1 MKGASFAKGLGEWI
15 GAAEVYDHE
24 GRFAGMGHDKR
35 TVKADDKN
43 GSVTVA
49 VRFDG
54 PFTLAGEYTIVDRGH
69 YRLYQGPLNL
79 GYAEALSE
87 GLVAAHNYWP
97 TLGLSQRFCLF
108 VLADGSTQLSLA
120 LLSRGEQLH
129 WTVVGEYQ
137 RQVDVD
143 SLVPV
148 GVPLLDP
155 AAVGDDPNGGR
166 SEALLLR
173 DGRWKGEL
181 QHCDSNL
188 LPTLTTEYVENVSVT
203 NANDG
208 NKLEANT
215 QLSGLGL
222 APDVEFEFTVERT
235 SLWSGADA
243 LCGSAMLSGGRALS
257 GHFHHRATGL
267 RLWRREVT
275 CVDGTKKAVLFVWY
289 RGDNRLGASYG
300 ILDFQSKETGTN

>member
-1 MKGASFAKGLGEWI
+1 MKGASFAKGLGEWV
-15 GAAEVYDHE
+15 GAAEVYDYS
-24 GRFAGMGHDKR
+24 GRFAGMGYDKR
-35 TVKADDKN
+35 TVKADDQN

-49 VRFDG
+49 VSFDG
-54 PFTLAGEYTIVDRGH
+54 PFSLAGEYTILDRGH

-79 GYAEALSE
+79 GYAETLDE

-97 TLGLSQRFCLF
+97 SLGLSQRFFLF
-108 VLADGSTQLSLA
+108 VLPDGSTQLSLA

-137 RQVDVD
+137 RQVDVY
-143 SLVPV
+143 SSVPL

-155 AAVGDDPNGGR
+155 AVVGDDPNGGR

-173 DGRWKGEL
+173 EGQWTGNL
-181 QHCDSNL
+181 QHCDNNL
-188 LPTLTTEYVENVSVT
+188 LPTLATEFVENVKVT
-203 NANDG
+203 NAHEST
-208 NKLEANT
+208 KLVAAT

-222 APDVEFEFTVERT
+222 APDVEFDLNVERT
-235 SLWSGADA
+235 LLWSGAGA

-257 GHFHHRATGL
+257 GQFHHRATGL
-267 RLWRREVT
+267 RLWRREVA
-275 CVDGTKKAVLFVWY
+275 CVDGTKKAVLHVWY

-300 ILDFQSKETGTN
+300 ILDFQPKETSTN